1 MSSLSQRNDP
11 SEHTKDAM
19 GIGARIN
26 LGFAFT
32 VALMIAL
39 TGVGLTHI
47 HLADA
52 RLKNIVEKN
61 NVKTEMAQIMQSAL
75 RERALNMHFIAVS
88 DDPFLKDEV
97 YQRFNT
103 MGGEYTR
110 ARQSL
115 EQLAHFQEEK
125 AILANIKRLTRQAQP
140 EVEKVMEMG
149 LAGNDPQMFEL
160 IRNRTMPL
168 QKSISDQVNGLIAF
182 QREQTA
188 KAVREAE
195 SLSGQARN
203 VMLFLGS
210 LATLLTLFI
219 AVFVSRRVTGQAH
232 ALEHQALHDELTS
245 LPNRALF
252 QDYLQQAIKFANRT
266 SSGFAILLMDL
277 DRFKEVNDTLGH
289 NAGDLLLVEVGR
301 RLKQV
306 VRSEDLVARLGGDE
320 YVVVMKN
327 LSEPDVER
335 VAEKIRKVLEQP
347 FRLGVDLVDV
357 SASLGIACFPTHGK
371 DAVTLTRRA
380 DMAMYAAKQEHSGF
394 AMYSETQEQS
404 SRATLT
410 LRSELRHAIT
420 HDELVLHYQPKID
433 HHSGLVMGLEALV
446 RWQHPKRGFL
456 APDQFVPEAEQAGL
470 IGSLTRWV
478 LAKSLMQ
485 CAALHREGLLI
496 SMAVNFSARNLH
508 DKQLADE
515 ISSMLDRAGL
525 KPKYLVLEIT
535 ESAVMADPVFGLQI
549 LNQFDKMGVTL
560 AIDDF
565 GTGYSSL
572 AYLSQLPMN
581 EIKIDKSFVMKMMQ
595 DPQAAVIVKSTI
607 ELGHN
612 LGLKVVAEGVESR
625 EIWDRLTQWGCDTAQ
640 GYYMSRPLPEDQL
653 IKWLAESDWASLPR
667 PSIAINS

>member
-1 MSSLSQRNDP
+1 MSNLSRLHPP
-11 SEHTKDAM
+11 SQDKKRAM

-26 LGFAFT
+26 LGFLFT
-32 VALMIAL
+32 IALMMAL

-75 RERALNMHFIAVS
+75 RERALNMHIIAVS

-115 EQLAHFQEEK
+115 EQLASIEEEK
-125 AILANIKRLTRQAQP
+125 AILAEIKRLTRQAQP

-168 QKSISDQVNGLIAF
+168 QKLISDQVYALIQF
-182 QREQTA
+182 QRKQTA
-188 KAVREAE
+188 NAVHEAE
-195 SLSGQARN
+195 TLSGQARN
-203 VMLFLGS
+203 VMLFLGT
-210 LATLLTLFI
+210 LATLLTLLI

-252 QDYLQQAIKFANRT
+252 QDYLQQAIKCANRMN
-266 SSGFAILLMDL
+266 SGFAILLMDL

-289 NAGDLLLVEVGR
+289 NAGDLLLIEVGR
-301 RLKQV
+301 RLKET

-320 YVVVMKN
+320 YVVLMQN
-327 LSEPDVER
+327 LTEPDVER

-347 FRLGVDLVDV
+347 FRLGIEMVDV
-357 SASLGIACFPTHGK
+357 SASLGIACFPEHGK

-394 AMYSETQEQS
+394 AMYSDAQEQS
-404 SRATLT
+404 SRATLA
-410 LRSELRHAIT
+410 LRSELRHAIK
-420 HDELVLHYQPKID
+420 HNELVLHYQPKID
-433 HHSGLVMGLEALV
+433 HQTGMVMGLEALV
-446 RWQHPKRGFL
+446 RWRHPERGFL
-456 APDQFVPEAEQAGL
+456 APDQFIPEAEQTGL
-470 IGSLTRWV
+470 IGPLTRWV
-478 LAKSLMQ
+478 LARAILQ
-485 CAALHREGLLI
+485 CAALHKAGVMI

-515 ISSMLDRAGL
+515 LANLLDQAGL
-525 KPKYLVLEIT
+525 KPEYLVLEIT
-535 ESAVMADPVFGLQI
+535 ESAVMADPAFGLQI

-581 EIKIDKSFVMKMMQ
+581 EIKIDKSFVLNMMQ
-595 DPQAAVIVKSTI
+595 DSQAAVIVKSII

-612 LGLKVVAEGVESR
+612 LGLKVVAEGVETR
-625 EIWDRLTQWGCDTAQ
+625 EVWDRLTQWGCDTAQ

-653 IKWLAESDWASLPR
+653 MQWLTESAWTPLTR
-667 PSIAINS
+667 PSIAASS

>member
-653 IKWLAESDWASLPR
+653 IKWLAESDWASMPR

>member
-1 MSSLSQRNDP
+1 
-11 SEHTKDAM
+11 M

-32 VALMIAL
+32 IALMMAL

-52 RLKNIVEKN
+52 RLKNIVDKN

-75 RERALNMHFIAVS
+75 RERALNMHIIAVS

-97 YQRFNT
+97 YQRFNA

-115 EQLAHFQEEK
+115 EQLASFQEEK
-125 AILANIKRLTRQAQP
+125 RILDEIKHLTRQAQP

-168 QKSISDQVNGLIAF
+168 QKLISNQVDALIQF
-182 QREQTA
+182 QRAQTA
-188 KAVREAE
+188 NAVREAE

-210 LATLLTLFI
+210 LSTLLTLLI

-232 ALEHQALHDELTS
+232 ALEHQASHDVLTS

-252 QDYLQQAIKFANRT
+252 QDYLQQAIKCANRMNG
-266 SSGFAILLMDL
+266 SFAILLMDL

-289 NAGDLLLVEVGR
+289 NAGDLLLIEVGR
-301 RLKQV
+301 RLKET
-306 VRSEDLVARLGGDE
+306 VRSEDIVARLGGDE
-320 YVVVMKN
+320 YVILMEN
-327 LSEPDVER
+327 LSEQDVER

-347 FRLGVDLVDV
+347 FKLSGDMVDV
-357 SASLGIACFPTHGK
+357 SASLGIACFPEHGK

-394 AMYSETQEQS
+394 AMYSESQEQS
-404 SRATLT
+404 SRAMLT
-410 LRSELRHAIT
+410 LRSELRHALK
-420 HDELVLHYQPKID
+420 HNELVLHYQPKID
-433 HHSGLVMGLEALV
+433 HQTGLVMGLEALV
-446 RWQHPKRGFL
+446 RWQHPERGFL
-456 APDQFVPEAEQAGL
+456 APDKFIPDAEQTGL
-470 IGSLTRWV
+470 IGALTRWV
-478 LAKSLMQ
+478 LAKSILQ
-485 CAALHREGLLI
+485 CAALHKAGVMI

-508 DKQLADE
+508 DKHLADE
-515 ISSMLDRAGL
+515 IASLLDRVGL
-525 KPKYLVLEIT
+525 RPDYLVLEIT
-535 ESAVMADPVFGLQI
+535 ESAVMADPVFGLQV
-549 LNQFDKMGVTL
+549 LNQFDKMGVKL

-572 AYLSQLPMN
+572 AYLSKLPMN
-581 EIKIDKSFVMKMMQ
+581 EIKIDKSFVLNMMQ
-595 DPQAAVIVKSTI
+595 DPQASVIVKSTI

-612 LGLKVVAEGVESR
+612 LGLKVVAEGVETR
-625 EIWDRLTQWGCDTAQ
+625 EVWDRLTQWGCDAAQ
-640 GYYMSRPLPEDQL
+640 GYYMSRPLPEEKLMQ
-653 IKWLAESDWASLPR
+653 WLSESHWSPIPK
-667 PSIAINS
+667 PSMAINS